1 LDIFKHVKVQI
12 RATEIIDYLYY
23 QVISKEGIL
32 VSQQVNPNA
41 KIFTI
46 KFNATFAM
54 VPEATLIVYYY
65 RPDGEIVSDRVTLK
79 FENRLHNFVRQAKG
93 QSCGDYFEI
102 AFCLRLTSTC
112 RPNSW
117 NLARMS
123 QSLSMAGVIRILA
136 CWVLTRVFCCSNQA
150 MT

>member
-1 LDIFKHVKVQI
+1 VHSLDIFKHVKVQI
-12 RATEIIDYLYY
+12 RATETIENLHY

-46 KFNATFAM
+46 KFRATFAM

-79 FENRLHNFVRQAKG
+79 FENRLDNFVRFAIGG
-93 QSCGDYFEI
+93 QSCGDNFEI
-102 AFCLRLTSTC
+102 AFRF
-112 RPNSW
+112 R
-117 NLARMS
+117 
-123 QSLSMAGVIRILA
+123 
-136 CWVLTRVFCCSNQA
+136 
-150 MT
+150 